1 MNNTSG
7 DSFFREESDSS
18 YETRDSCSDSFSDES
33 ESEKLS
39 RWDGCSS
46 EEGLFEQECLWPL
59 NDRLGN
65 LYFQYFE
72 RSAPYGR
79 VPLMD
84 KVTFALML
92 FLSHLV
98 LSPADSRI
106 VLRPGSPR
114 RVEGNAPWRSM

>member
-1 MNNTSG
+1 MDVLLNISSG
-7 DSFFREESDSS
+7 ESFCFREESDSS
-18 YETRDSCSDSFSDES
+18 CETRDSFSDSLSDES

-39 RWDGCSS
+39 RSWDGCSS

-84 KVTFALML
+84 KVAFFALCTVQIKL
-92 FLSHLV
+92 VSSLYNFV
-98 LSPADSRI
+98 LSFPFDKI
-106 VLRPGSPR
+106 C
-114 RVEGNAPWRSM
+114 